1 MLAAFAIDYIAFPD
15 HNPRVFTHRTD
26 DPVEAEDFLMYL
38 LGTGA
43 RIKEIRH
50 DALAL
55 SGHQFDKMLKVAASR
70 IAAQMLRQSL
80 GLDAVK
86 VKDRFGFAS

>member
-1 MLAAFAIDYIAFPD
+1 MLPVYTIDYIVFPQ
-15 HNPRVFTHRTD
+15 HSTRVLTHRTD
-26 DPVEAEDFLMYL
+26 DPVEVEDFLMHL
-38 LGTGA
+38 LATGA

-50 DALAL
+50 EGAAL
-55 SGHQFDKMLKVAASR
+55 SGHQFHQMLKVAASR

-80 GLDAVK
+80 DLDAVK